1 MLLAALPL
9 VFVLAGLGLYT
20 VLAGADFGAGFW
32 QLFAGRGPRADRIRE
47 HAHASMAP
55 VWEANHVWLIFVLT
69 VFWTAYPTALGS
81 IASTLAAPLFIAAIG
96 IIMRG
101 AAYALRSGA
110 SSRREMGVIDTVFS
124 VSSILTPFALGAAV
138 GAIASRRV
146 PVGNAAGHFFSSW
159 LNPTSILVGVD
170 AVAASAYLAA
180 VYLAADAARRGEP
193 ELEHEFRTRG
203 LGAGIVAG
211 ALALGGV
218 AVLHADAHPL
228 YRELVTGQAVP
239 ALVASI
245 LAGVATLALVHERRF
260 EAARYTAALA
270 VAAVLAG
277 WALGQ
282 WPTILPGLT
291 IHQAA
296 ASHDTLVAVV
306 VAVLA
311 GGAILFPALGLL
323 FRLTLT
329 GRLRGA
335 DARPQTVAGDRG
347 RVGTPGLLA
356 RVATSLLIIGFGLL
370 NVADARWAHA
380 VGVASLFAFIVT
392 AFLAIVPSALTGE
405 GSSTPPES
413 SGPSSSN

>member
-9 VFVLAGLGLYT
+9 VFVLVGVALYT

-32 QLFAGRGPRADRIRE
+32 QLFAGRGARADRIRE
-47 HAHASMAP
+47 HAHDSMGP

-69 VFWTAYPTALGS
+69 VFWTAYPAALGS

-96 IIMRG
+96 IVMRG

-110 SSRREMGVIDTVFS
+110 SSRRELGAIDTVFS
-124 VSSILTPFALGAAV
+124 ISSILTPFALGAAV

-146 PVGNAAGHFFSSW
+146 PVGNAAGDFISSW
-159 LNPTSILVGVD
+159 LNPTSILIGVD

-193 ELEHEFRTRG
+193 ELEHEFRTRA

-218 AVLHADAHPL
+218 VVLRSEAHAL
-228 YRELVTGQAVP
+228 YHELVGGQALP
-239 ALVASI
+239 ALIASI
-245 LAGVATLALVHERRF
+245 LAGVATLALVYRRRF
-260 EAARYTAALA
+260 EAARYSAALA
-270 VAAVLAG
+270 VAAIVAG

-291 IHQAA
+291 VDQAA

-311 GGAILFPALGLL
+311 GGTILFPALALL

-329 GRLRGA
+329 GRLHGA
-335 DARPQTVAGDRG
+335 EAAPVKAAVDRG
-347 RVGTPGLLA
+347 GLAKPGLLA
-356 RVATSLLIIGFGLL
+356 RAAFACLIIGLGLL
-370 NVADARWAHA
+370 NVANAKWAHA

-392 AFLAIVPSALTGE
+392 AFLAIVPSALASDETLTPSQ
-405 GSSTPPES
+405 SSEES
-413 SGPSSSN
+413 